1 MTTRRAPSPS
11 LPAASP
17 PTGTRRLAIAAD
29 RCKGCGLC
37 VAACPEHVLALDTT
51 RVNALGHHP
60 VRTVHPRR
68 CTSCALCARV
78 CPDVVFTVR
87 APVRAGAAGTR

>member
-1 MTTRRAPSPS
+1 MTDRHVPPRR
-11 LPAASP
+11 LPAGP
-17 PTGTRRLAIAAD
+17 RPTGTRRLAIAAD

-51 RVNALGHHP
+51 RVNVLGYHP

-87 APVRAGAAGTR
+87 APAATPTGGAR